1 MCFLPSPE
9 ECGPDFLSRELLQ
22 AIAPQVGTYSAEQRV
37 IPSIHFTCNGA
48 LTGWM
53 IGASARRRA
62 SADNNPSL
70 ELQIWRCGLPQRP
83 SEVQNGIG
91 NFSTTSNRCRMKNS
105 TVVTNSNL
113 RGTRNPNV
121 YVVQQ
126 NPHIQFQRG
135 DILGIFQPAG
145 SPVELYY
152 HQGVGPYNTRETNQ
166 TSALNNLQIR
176 NDTQDFPLV
185 RVRESGKLMHQFTP
199 ICE

>member
-1 MCFLPSPE
+1 LCFLPSPE

-62 SADNNPSL
+62 TADGL
-70 ELQIWRCGLPQRP
+70 ELQIWRCPRGLPQSS
-83 SEVQNGIG
+83 SEVQTGIR
-91 NFSTTSNRCRMKNS
+91 NNSINNHCRLKNS
-105 TVVTNSNL
+105 TVVPISKL
-113 RGTRNPNV
+113 CGTSNPNV
-121 YVVQQ
+121 YMVPQ
-126 NPHIQFQRG
+126 NPHIQFQHG
-135 DILGIFQPAG
+135 DILGIFQPAD

-152 HQGVGPYNTRETNQ
+152 HQGVGPYNTRETDQ
-166 TSALNNLQIR
+166 TSALNNLRIR

-185 RVRESGKLMHQFTP
+185 RVMAESGKLQL
-199 ICE
+199 IS